1 MLHKK
6 VRYGSI
12 CSMIQKVV
20 VIKNEPLSLKALV
33 SDLSRHTGLGID
45 ASRVKE
51 MLGDKVVEMKELDQ
65 GVLIVTD
72 MVIP

>member
-1 MLHKK
+1 
-6 VRYGSI
+6 
-12 CSMIQKVV
+12 MIKD
-20 VIKNEPLSLKALV
+20 EPLSLKALV

-51 MLGDKVVEMKELDQ
+51 MLGDKVVEMKELDHD
-65 GVLIVTD
+65 VMIVTD